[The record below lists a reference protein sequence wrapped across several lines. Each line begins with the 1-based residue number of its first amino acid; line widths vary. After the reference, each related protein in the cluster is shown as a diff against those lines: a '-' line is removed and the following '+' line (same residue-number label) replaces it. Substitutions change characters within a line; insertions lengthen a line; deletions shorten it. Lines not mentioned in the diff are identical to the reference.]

1 MYTTPLLLSTD
12 TITGRGVRRDMTDEV
27 LDEVRSPEVAVELR
41 LGLSPFIEEGV
52 LTRSRLKLGWL
63 IVVL

>member
-1 MYTTPLLLSTD
+1 
-12 TITGRGVRRDMTDEV
+12 MTDEV